1 MAKKKVVRKK
11 GFRIIHLILIIL
23 MVYVAVVLNN
33 QRILLNDLL
42 EKKELAEREISQ
54 LESEINRLNGEIEK
68 SGTLEFIEKIARDE
82 LGMVKP
88 REIIY
93 IDKSNLSPNIFK
105 ELKGDN

>member
-1 MAKKKVVRKK
+1 MAKKKVVKKK
-11 GFRIIHLILIIL
+11 GFRIIHFVLILL

-33 QRILLNDLL
+33 QRLLLNELQR
-42 EKKELAEREISQ
+42 KKAIAEREISQ
-54 LESEINRLNGEIEK
+54 LENEINRLNSEIEK
-68 SGTLEFIEKIARDE
+68 SGTLEFIEKVARDE

-93 IDKSNLSPNIFK
+93 IDKSNLSPNIFQ